1 MNFLNSPRVSD
12 SGVAFQSPVRNT
24 GFLEERLS
32 GRIRLQYATTYLF
45 FEKDGITQQI
55 LHELK
60 YRGNLELGMKF
71 GRMFGKELKRGR
83 FNSVDALVPVPLHPN
98 KLKVRGYNQ
107 SEVICRGMAEVM
119 KIPVMNNLMERV
131 VENSTQTKKGAE
143 ERWENVQGI
152 FQLKNEESIHLSV
165 VVCWSVPPP
174 KACIIFPASCQ

>member
-1 MNFLNSPRVSD
+1 
-12 SGVAFQSPVRNT
+12 
-24 GFLEERLS
+24 
-32 GRIRLQYATTYLF
+32 
-45 FEKDGITQQI
+45 
-55 LHELK
+55 
-60 YRGNLELGMKF
+60 MKF

-152 FQLKNEESIHLSV
+152 FQLKNEEQVKGMHLLLVDDVLTTGATLEAMAMPFKYLSEITISIAALAAV
-165 VVCWSVPPP
+165 N
-174 KACIIFPASCQ
+174 